1 MSKKTNKKGAARS
14 PHSAKK
20 PEYGYNL
27 FSKADR
33 AALDALTQS
42 LGEKGFDPVRNT
54 LSESEIAVKVPT
66 GTRGPSIVRM
76 KETEQEQRKR
86 EKQKKLGTY
95 NFIRQQ
101 KRKYAAKNK
110 KQAGKTWGGETVLT
124 DWQVEHIL
132 NKAIDECVHA
142 FVELSKGG
150 DYYEEHNPQHTAY
163 SRIKAEVLR
172 KELTN
177 AISKNG
183 RYRTAYRIESVAGAF
198 YEKEEEYIYN
208 PYEEIYGDAYSFIFT
223 VLYTAITGEDIGE
236 TKGYMK
242 QTGDLL
248 LSNLEAED
256 FID

>member
-1 MSKKTNKKGAARS
+1 MKNKTTKKGAARS
-14 PHSAKK
+14 PKSAKK
-20 PEYGYNL
+20 TVYGYNL

-33 AALDALTQS
+33 DALDAVTAAR
-42 LGEKGFDPVRNT
+42 GESSFDPVRNT
-54 LSESEIAVKVPT
+54 LSESEISVQVPT

-110 KQAGKTWGGETVLT
+110 QAGKTWGGETVLT

-132 NKAIDECVHA
+132 NKAVDECVHA

-150 DYYEEHNPQHTAY
+150 DYYDDHNPQQTAY
-163 SRIKAEVLR
+163 ARIKAEVLR

-198 YEKEEEYIYN
+198 YQKEEEYIYS

-248 LSNLEAED
+248 ISNLEAED

>member
-1 MSKKTNKKGAARS
+1 MKKKTKKGAARS
-14 PHSAKK
+14 PKSAKK
-20 PEYGYNL
+20 HVYGYNL
-27 FSKADR
+27 FSKYDR
-33 AALDALTQS
+33 DALDAVTAAR
-42 LGEKGFDPVRNT
+42 GESSFDPVRNT
-54 LSESEIAVKVPT
+54 LSESEIAVQVPT

-110 KQAGKTWGGETVLT
+110 QQAGKTWGGETVLT

-132 NKAIDECVHA
+132 NKAVDECVHA

-150 DYYEEHNPQHTAY
+150 DYYDEHNIQQTAY
-163 SRIKAEVLR
+163 ARIKAEVLR

-198 YEKEEEYIYN
+198 YQKEEEYIYN

-242 QTGDLL
+242 QTGNLL
-248 LSNLEAED
+248 ISNLEAED

>member
-1 MSKKTNKKGAARS
+1 MKNKTKKGAARS
-14 PHSAKK
+14 PHSTEKTV
-20 PEYGYNL
+20 YGYNL
-27 FSKADR
+27 FSKADKEK
-33 AALDALTQS
+33 LDAYLQEH
-42 LGEKGFDPVRNT
+42 GESKFSPTRNT
-54 LSESEIAVKVPT
+54 LSESDIALYVPNED
-66 GTRGPSIVRM
+66 RGPSIVRM
-76 KETEQEQRKR
+76 KETEKEQRKR

-110 KQAGKTWGGETVLT
+110 QQAGKTWGGETVLT

-132 NKAIDECVHA
+132 NRAVDECVHA

-150 DYYEEHNPQHTAY
+150 DYYGHHDAKETERA
-163 SRIKAEVLR
+163 RIKAGILR
-172 KELTN
+172 KGLTN

-198 YEKEEEYIYN
+198 YQKEEEYIYN

-248 LSNLEAED
+248 ISNLEAED

>member
-1 MSKKTNKKGAARS
+1 MKKNTKKKGAARS
-14 PHSAKK
+14 PHSATK
-20 PEYGYNL
+20 PVYGYNL
-27 FSKADR
+27 FSKADKD
-33 AALDALTQS
+33 ALDAITAAR
-42 LGEKGFDPVRNT
+42 GESSFDPVRNT
-54 LSESEIAVKVPT
+54 LSESEIAVQVPT

-110 KQAGKTWGGETVLT
+110 QQAGKTWGGETVLT

-132 NKAIDECVHA
+132 NRAVDECVHA

-150 DYYEEHNPQHTAY
+150 DYYDDHNTQQTSYA
-163 SRIKAEVLR
+163 RIKAEVLR

-198 YEKEEEYIYN
+198 YHKEEEYIYN

-248 LSNLEAED
+248 ISNLEAED

>member
-1 MSKKTNKKGAARS
+1 MKNKKTKKGAARS
-14 PHSAKK
+14 PHSATK
-20 PEYGYNL
+20 PVYGYNL
-27 FSKADR
+27 FSKADKD
-33 AALDALTQS
+33 ALDAITAAR
-42 LGEKGFDPVRNT
+42 GESNFDPVRNT
-54 LSESEIAVKVPT
+54 LSEAEIAVNVPT

-110 KQAGKTWGGETVLT
+110 QQAGKTWGGETVLT

-132 NKAIDECVHA
+132 NRAGDEGVHA

-150 DYYEEHNPQHTAY
+150 DYYDDHNTQQTSYA
-163 SRIKAEVLR
+163 RIKAEVLR

-177 AISKNG
+177 AISKTG

-198 YEKEEEYIYN
+198 YQKEEEYIYN

-248 LSNLEAED
+248 ISNLEAED

>member
-1 MSKKTNKKGAARS
+1 MKKKTKKGAERS
-14 PHSAKK
+14 PKSAKK
-20 PEYGYNL
+20 PVYGYDL
-27 FSKADR
+27 FSKDEKD
-33 AALDALTQS
+33 ALDEITYIH
-42 LGEKGFDPVRNT
+42 GENGFDPVRNT
-54 LSESEIAVKVPT
+54 LSESEIAVQIPT

-110 KQAGKTWGGETVLT
+110 QQAGKTWGGETVLT

-132 NKAIDECVHA
+132 NKAVDMCVHA

-150 DYYEEHNPQHTAY
+150 NYYNTHEPQETDYA
-163 SRIKAEVLR
+163 RIKTEVLR

-177 AISKNG
+177 AISRNG

-198 YEKEEEYIYN
+198 YDKEVEYIYN

-248 LSNLEAED
+248 ISNLEAED